1 MEVSHEPW
9 TAAQVMNFGSN
20 LKNSLF
26 PLKDILFF
34 LYPTISMAGDKIT
47 VETVINKS
55 CGKYESPS
63 VALIF
68 SLIVVRIMFV

>member
-1 MEVSHEPW
+1 
-9 TAAQVMNFGSN
+9 
-20 LKNSLF
+20 
-26 PLKDILFF
+26 
-34 LYPTISMAGDKIT
+34 MAGDKIT
-47 VETVINKS
+47 VEAVINKS